1 MKNTMPN
8 RQIRYSAHLIKITNK
23 YYVRVELRQYANSEV
38 AITLITKLICLVRTE
53 QSLWAKSVYHYVFY
67 GIGSTVIAKHTK

>member
-8 RQIRYSAHLIKITNK
+8 RQIRYSANLIKITNK

-53 QSLWAKSVYHYVFY
+53 QSL
-67 GIGSTVIAKHTK
+67 

>member
-53 QSLWAKSVYHYVFY
+53 QSL
-67 GIGSTVIAKHTK
+67 